1 MAGRK
6 LTRQQ
11 AFRIKKV
18 QEERLAR
25 AQKKAE
31 KLEAGV
37 EGEAQPGVVI
47 TRHGASAEVA
57 AMQGEQL
64 GEPIRCHLRANLGEV
79 VCGDRVSFQTQGEEG
94 LITAVQPRTRRLARP
109 SPFGGDKVM
118 AANIDQL
125 MIVGALMPLPGPDTI
140 DRFLI
145 AAHLT
150 DIEAVVVLNKIDL
163 AGLSPELDELREEL
177 SELYRS
183 LGHTVIETSI
193 KRDEDLAVL
202 RDQLAGRTSALVGQS
217 GVGKSSLVQALLPEQ
232 HLRVGDLDERG
243 QGKHTTSQGRLY
255 TLPSGGW
262 LIDSPGIRAFGL
274 SDLHKDQILVGFPD
288 VAEAAEGCKFRDCA
302 HESEP
307 GCGVNAALDSGEL
320 SDLRYANYLSLA
332 AEAVAPKHPRKGRE
346 R

>member
-18 QEERLAR
+18 QAERIER
-25 AQKKAE
+25 AQRKAE
-31 KLEAGV
+31 RV
-37 EGEAQPGVVI
+37 EHAVDEEAQAGVVI
-47 TRHGASAEVA
+47 TRHGATAEVA
-57 AMQGEQL
+57 AIEQDAL
-64 GEPIRCHLRANLGEV
+64 GDPVHCHLRSNLGEV
-79 VCGDRVSFQTQGEEG
+79 VCGDRVSFCVADGEG
-94 LITAVQPRTRRLARP
+94 MVTAVEPRTRRLARP

-125 MIVGALMPLPGPDTI
+125 LIVGALMPLPGPDTI

-145 AAHLT
+145 AAELT
-150 DIEAVVVLNKIDL
+150 GIEAVVVLNKIDL
-163 AGLSPELDELREEL
+163 AARSEELDELRQDL
-177 SELYRS
+177 GDVYRE
-183 LGHTVIETSI
+183 LGHRVIETSI
-193 KRDEDLAVL
+193 TRAEDLAEL
-202 RDQLAGRTSALVGQS
+202 RAALSGRTSALVGQS
-217 GVGKSSLVQALLPEQ
+217 GVGKSSLVQALLPDQ
-232 HLRVGDLDERG
+232 YLRVGALDERG

-274 SDLHKDQILVGFPD
+274 SDLHRDQVLVGFPD
-288 VAEAAEGCKFRDCA
+288 VAEAASLCKFRDCK

-307 GCGVNAALDSGEL
+307 GCGVHAALDEETL
-320 SDLRYANYLSLA
+320 SELRYDNYLALA

>member
-11 AFRIKKV
+11 AFRIQKV
-18 QEERLAR
+18 QAERLAR
-25 AQKKAE
+25 AQKKADKIDLSADE
-31 KLEAGV
+31 TSQA
-37 EGEAQPGVVI
+37 GVVI
-47 TRHGASAEVA
+47 TRHGATAEVA
-57 AMQGEQL
+57 ASDGEHI
-64 GEPIRCHLRANLGEV
+64 GEPVHCYLRANLGEV
-79 VCGDRVSFQTQGEEG
+79 VCGDRVSFRVAQSEG
-94 LITAVQPRTRRLARP
+94 LVTAVEPRTRRLARP
-109 SPFGGDKVM
+109 SPYGGERVM

-177 SELYRS
+177 AELYRS
-183 LGHTVIETSI
+183 LGHRVIETSI
-193 KRDEDLAVL
+193 KRDEDLAQL
-202 RDQLAGRTSALVGQS
+202 RQALAGRTSALVGQS

-232 HLRVGDLDERG
+232 HLRVGELDERG

-255 TLPSGGW
+255 SLPSGGW
-262 LIDSPGIRAFGL
+262 LIDSPGIRSFGL
-274 SDLHKDQILVGFPD
+274 SDLHRDQILVGFPD
-288 VAEAAEGCKFRDCA
+288 VAQAAQRCKFRDCM

-307 GCGVNAALDSGEL
+307 GCGVHAALDDGSL
-320 SDLRYANYLSLA
+320 SELRYDNYLSLA

>member
-11 AFRIKKV
+11 AFRIQRV
-18 QEERLAR
+18 QAERLAR
-25 AQKKAE
+25 AQKKADKIDE
-31 KLEAGV
+31 SADQDAKA
-37 EGEAQPGVVI
+37 GVVI
-47 TRHGASAEVA
+47 TRHGATAEVA
-57 AMQGEQL
+57 ATDGEQI
-64 GEPIRCHLRANLGEV
+64 GEAVHCYLRANLGEV
-79 VCGDRVSFQTQGEEG
+79 VCGDRVSFRVADGEG
-94 LITAVQPRTRRLARP
+94 LVTAVEPRTRRLARP
-109 SPFGGDKVM
+109 SPYGGERVM
-118 AANIDQL
+118 ASNIDQL

-163 AGLSPELDELREEL
+163 ASLSEELDELRQEL
-177 SELYRS
+177 ADLYRS
-183 LGHTVIETSI
+183 LGHRVIETSI
-193 KRDEDLAVL
+193 KRQEDLEQL
-202 RDQLAGRTSALVGQS
+202 RGALAGRTSALVGQS

-232 HLRVGDLDERG
+232 HLRVGELDDRG

-255 TLPSGGW
+255 SLPSGGW
-262 LIDSPGIRAFGL
+262 LIDSPGIRSFGL
-274 SDLHKDQILVGFPD
+274 SDIHRDQVLVGFPD
-288 VAEAAEGCKFRDCA
+288 VAEAAALCKFRDCM

-307 GCGVNAALDSGEL
+307 GCGVHAALDDETL
-320 SDLRYANYLSLA
+320 SELRYDNYLSLA

>member
-18 QEERLAR
+18 QAERLAR
-25 AQKKAE
+25 AQRKAE
-31 KLEAGV
+31 RVEESAGEEAV
-37 EGEAQPGVVI
+37 PGVVI
-47 TRHGASAEVA
+47 TRHGATAEVA
-57 AMQGEQL
+57 TIHGQEL
-64 GEPIRCHLRANLGEV
+64 GEPIPCHLRSNLGEV
-79 VCGDRVSFQTQGEEG
+79 VCGDRVSFRVADGEG
-94 LITAVQPRTRRLARP
+94 LVTAVEPRSRRLARP

-125 MIVGALMPLPGPDTI
+125 LIVGSLMPLPGPDTI

-145 AAHLT
+145 AAELT

-163 AGLSPELDELREEL
+163 AKRSEALDELREDL

-183 LGHTVIETSI
+183 LGHRVIETSI
-193 KRDEDLAVL
+193 TRPEDLEDLQAT
-202 RDQLAGRTSALVGQS
+202 LANRTSALVGQS
-217 GVGKSSLVQALLPEQ
+217 GVGKSSLVQALLPDQ
-232 HLRVGDLDERG
+232 ALRVGELDERG

-255 TLPSGGW
+255 TLPTGGW

-274 SDLHKDQILVGFPD
+274 SDLHRDQILVGFPD
-288 VAEAAEGCKFRDCA
+288 VAEAANQCKFRDCK

-307 GCGVNAALDSGEL
+307 GCGVHAALEDESL
-320 SDLRYANYLSLA
+320 SDLRYDNYLALA